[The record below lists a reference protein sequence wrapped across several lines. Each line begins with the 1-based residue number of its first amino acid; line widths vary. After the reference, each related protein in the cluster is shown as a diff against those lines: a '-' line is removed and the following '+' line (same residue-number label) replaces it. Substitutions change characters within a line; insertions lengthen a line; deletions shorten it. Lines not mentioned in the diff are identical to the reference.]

1 MRRRAT
7 VKNLGVVIPARDE
20 EDLLPACLDAV
31 ERARRVAL
39 GNWSGVRTQV
49 VVVLDSWTTDLA
61 AVSHAVRRVESVVVR
76 HGAVGP
82 TRAAGVEQVRRGL
95 GATRPH
101 DVWIANTDADT
112 VVPENW
118 LDRQLAFAADGFDLV
133 VGSVEPDAAG
143 LDPRVLAAWRDRHH
157 LVEGHPYVHGANLG
171 FRLDGYDLV
180 GGFEPVAH
188 DEDVR
193 LVERMREAGLAWCA
207 TTTTHAVTSG
217 RHVGRAPGGLSGYLT
232 ALSDVAGS
240 RTIGAGEDLERNPA

>member
-1 MRRRAT
+1 VRRRAT
-7 VKNLGVVIPARDE
+7 VTNLGVVIPARDE

-31 ERARRVAL
+31 ERARRVVL
-39 GNWSGVRTQV
+39 STWYGVRIQV

-61 AVSHAVRRVESVVVR
+61 AVRHAVRRVDSLVVR

-82 TRAAGVEQVRRGL
+82 SRSDGVEHVRSGL

-112 VVPENW
+112 VVPEDW
-118 LDRQLAFAADGFDLV
+118 LDRQLAFAAEGFDLV

-157 LVEGHPYVHGANLG
+157 LVEGHPHVHGANLG

-193 LVERMREAGLAWCA
+193 LVERMRAAGLAWCA
-207 TTTTHAVTSG
+207 TATTHAVTSG

-232 ALSDVAGS
+232 ALTDVAGS
-240 RTIGAGEDLERNPA
+240 RPVDADDDLERNPA